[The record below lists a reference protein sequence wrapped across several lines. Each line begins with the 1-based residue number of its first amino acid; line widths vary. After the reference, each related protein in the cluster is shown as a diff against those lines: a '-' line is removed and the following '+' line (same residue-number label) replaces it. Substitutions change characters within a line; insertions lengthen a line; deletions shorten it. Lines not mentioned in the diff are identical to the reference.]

1 MPGERRFL
9 YKYHLLCPSQGID
22 EKFCTINQLL
32 AKWGQALDLNQK
44 SCYYIRRRAY
54 KHKYPHIRIVDTRE
68 DSCRL
73 PLQILASGC
82 QRHLPGGA
90 CEQGDVEFGLELANG
105 IRQSRLSHVQLGCRL
120 PEVAGVGDRCK
131 VAKMP

>member
-54 KHKYPHIRIVDTRE
+54 KHKYPHIRIVDIRE
-68 DSCRL
+68 ARPYRRVKVL
-73 PLQILASGC
+73 KEQKEG
-82 QRHLPGGA
+82 QPGPR
-90 CEQGDVEFGLELANG
+90 V
-105 IRQSRLSHVQLGCRL
+105 V
-120 PEVAGVGDRCK
+120 
-131 VAKMP
+131 